1 MPALPMAVQGGAMA
15 LEERLAAGSLAVHPA
30 GDAGAAPPAALEA
43 TGRRS
48 GRGPWR
54 DALHRLV
61 RDRAA
66 MFGLSMVLVMAVLAI
81 AAPLIARYDPV
92 EQQLVQRLKP
102 PTGAHY
108 FGTDNLGRDVFA
120 RVLHGGRISL
130 RVGMVAV
137 IVGVIA
143 GALLGLLA
151 GYGGRLADTGIS
163 RAMEIVLAFPS
174 TLLAIAIV
182 AARGPGIDNTMM
194 AIGVISVPIYARLM
208 RSSVLSIKERDFVV
222 AARCVGAS
230 APRILFGHILPN
242 GLSPLIVQATLGIAT
257 AIIEAAALG
266 FLGLG
271 AQPPTPEWGLM
282 LTDARNFLLN
292 APWAMIFPGLAI
304 MLTVLGFNLFGDG
317 LRDALDPQLRH

>member
-1 MPALPMAVQGGAMA
+1 
-15 LEERLAAGSLAVHPA
+15 LA
-30 GDAGAAPPAALEA
+30 DAAQ
-43 TGRRS
+43 
-48 GRGPWR
+48 
-54 DALHRLV
+54 RLV

-66 MFGLSMVLVMAVLAI
+66 MVGLALVVMMTLLAI
-81 AAPLIARYDPV
+81 AAPAVARYDPI
-92 EQQLVQRLKP
+92 EQELVQRLKP
-102 PTGAHY
+102 PSAAHW

-120 RVLHGGRISL
+120 RVVYGGRISL
-130 RVGMVAV
+130 RVGFVAV
-137 IVGVIA
+137 VLGVVA
-143 GALLGLLA
+143 GSLLGLLA
-151 GYGGRLADTGIS
+151 GYGGRVTDTLIS
-163 RAMEIVLAFPS
+163 RVMEIVLAFPS

-194 AIGVISVPIYARLM
+194 AIGAISIPIYARLM
-208 RSSVLSIKERDFVV
+208 RSSVLAIKEREFVT
-222 AARCVGAS
+222 AARCTGARGT
-230 APRILFGHILPN
+230 RILFGHILPN
-242 GLSPLIVQATLGIAT
+242 GLSPLIVQATLGIAV

-317 LRDALDPQLRH
+317 LRDAFDPQLRR

>member
-1 MPALPMAVQGGAMA
+1 MAIDEPLTTLVQ
-15 LEERLAAGSLAVHPA
+15 H
-30 GDAGAAPPAALEA
+30 PPAAA
-43 TGRRS
+43 TLPLVQPERR
-48 GRGPWR
+48 GRGPLS
-54 DALHRLV
+54 DSLHRLT

-66 MFGLSMVLVMAVLAI
+66 MAGLGIIVLMAALAVG
-81 AAPLIARYDPV
+81 APLIARHNPV
-92 EQQLVQRLKP
+92 EQELIQRLKP
-102 PTGAHY
+102 PSGNHL

-137 IVGVIA
+137 VAGVFI

-151 GYGGRLADTGIS
+151 GYGGRVADSVIS
-163 RAMEIVLAFPS
+163 RSMEIVLAFPS

-182 AARGPGIDNTMM
+182 AARGPGIENTMM
-194 AIGVISVPIYARLM
+194 AIAVISVPVYARLM
-208 RSSVLSIKERDFVV
+208 RASVLAIKERDFVT
-222 AARCVGAS
+222 AARCTGAS
-230 APRILFGHILPN
+230 AGRILFRHILPN

-292 APWAMIFPGLAI
+292 APWAMIFPGAAI

-317 LRDALDPQLRH
+317 LRDALDPQLKQ

>member
-1 MPALPMAVQGGAMA
+1 MAIN
-15 LEERLAAGSLAVHPA
+15 ERLPLPSPPLPLGTR
-30 GDAGAAPPAALEA
+30 GTGAAAPATPPEALGWTRRA
-43 TGRRS
+43 GRSPLGDSLR
-48 GRGPWR
+48 
-54 DALHRLV
+54 RLL

-66 MFGLSMVLVMAVLAI
+66 MAGLAIIVVMALLAI
-81 AAPLIARYDPV
+81 CAPLIARRSPV
-92 EQQLVQRLKP
+92 EQELVKRLRP
-102 PTGAHY
+102 PSIEY
-108 FGTDNLGRDVFA
+108 PFGTDNLGRDVFA
-120 RVLHGGRISL
+120 RVLYGGRISL
-130 RVGMVAV
+130 RVGFVSVAL
-137 IVGVIA
+137 GVVA

-151 GYGGRLADTGIS
+151 GYGGRLADSVIS
-163 RAMEIVLAFPS
+163 RLMEVLLAFPS

-182 AARGPGIDNTMM
+182 AARGPGIENTMA
-194 AIGVISVPIYARLM
+194 AIAVISVPVYARLM
-208 RSSVLSIKERDFVV
+208 RASVLALKERDFVV
-222 AARCVGAS
+222 AARCTGAS
-230 APRILFGHILPN
+230 GARILFRHILPN

-317 LRDALDPQLRH
+317 LRDALDPQLRQ